1 MALLEDDSGMEVTLA
16 SAFDTPVHVQYVSF
30 YANAALMVLLFPLC
44 QLLVNSKIISLDLP
58 VKDVYKKIWC
68 PEGEVCGYFPK
79 YRNVAAMLSLF
90 LVFFFLL
97 FVIVFYFS
105 EGGWYTKVLFIKYL
119 FYRVNQ

>member
-1 MALLEDDSGMEVTLA
+1 MIFA
-16 SAFDTPVHVQYVSF
+16 SAFDTPAHVQYVSF

-79 YRNVAAMLSLF
+79 YRNVATVLSSI
-90 LVFFFLL
+90 LVFSTFRNC
-97 FVIVFYFS
+97 FYFS
-105 EGGWYTKVLFIKYL
+105 ERGSVHKGLIY
-119 FYRVNQ
+119 